1 MTENVMLKYPRPF
14 SVLLPHYPFFPR
26 NIGQFKDVFGSG
38 RTAGPGVWQVQN
50 MKKYL
55 PNDVKQVFYLAC
67 QEGLTLYRPA
77 GGA

>member
-1 MTENVMLKYPRPF
+1 MY
-14 SVLLPHYPFFPR
+14 SVLR
-26 NIGQFKDVFGSG
+26 

-55 PNDVKQVFYLAC
+55 PNDVKQVFSLAC